1 MVNIAK
7 SAAQPGFDGLLI
19 TRDIPRTTRNTQLL
33 AINTARRNFQFTR
46 LKSSF
51 ASDIKIKEGRANV
64 PTKVFSPFPS
74 ILVITSNLPAIY
86 LKKQAIY
93 LYTS

>member
-19 TRDIPRTTRNTQLL
+19 TRHIPRTMKNTKLL
-33 AINTARRNFQFTR
+33 AIKTARRNFQFTR

-64 PTKVFSPFPS
+64 PTNVFRPFAS
-74 ILVITSNLPAIY
+74 VLVMTSNLPAI
-86 LKKQAIY
+86 
-93 LYTS
+93 